1 MRIIISMSD
10 ALPFIP
16 AFPKKYNE
24 KLKIEMK
31 KLEKMKKTKAEK

>member
-1 MRIIISMSD
+1 MND
-10 ALPFIP
+10 AFPFIS

-31 KLEKMKKTKAEK
+31 RLENIKKTKAEK